1 MSRFSIRQFPSN
13 SRVSTFVTAC
23 PETQN
28 YTGHIA
34 IGSDGD
40 LCVVYSGSEQ
50 LSGNDAIAHVKSVLM
65 ESIKAD
71 G

>member
-1 MSRFSIRQFPSN
+1 MSRFSIRQFPST

-34 IGSDGD
+34 IGADGD
-40 LCVVYSGSEQ
+40 FRVVYSGSEQ
-50 LSGNDAIAHVKSVLM
+50 LSGNDAINHVKSVLT
-65 ESIKAD
+65 ESMRDD